1 MNSWNAQSHIAGQE
15 SCLRGGMLCCKVQVI
30 SEEVTQAHTLV
41 QEVGR
46 GEKGGRGGERGG
58 HLLLW
63 LARDS
68 GLKEKGS
75 LLSVTIF
82 PPMAVPLWGRP
93 SRRWCH
99 DRLDE
104 RPRSENSRT

>member
-1 MNSWNAQSHIAGQE
+1 
-15 SCLRGGMLCCKVQVI
+15 MLCCKLLVI
-30 SEEVTQAHTLV
+30 SEEVTQAHTRTGSGERREGRR
-41 QEVGR
+41 EVGERRERRGERGGR
-46 GEKGGRGGERGG
+46 GEERGG

-82 PPMAVPLWGRP
+82 PPMAAPLWGRP

-99 DRLDE
+99 ERLDE